1 MNLSDL
7 LHNYKTNPKDE
18 IKKINGIL
26 ARKGYVSCDYVSLKD
41 YLRTT
46 FLNSEY
52 ASYETSFDLFCSNV
66 ILNISNYNGLLEEE
80 MYLSQYCLICELIM
94 NLMEISNNATYE
106 YEQTFEHDIDQLI
119 KIINK
124 GLGLCGYKLIQ
135 SNNVYAT
142 QKIDIEAESVAAINK
157 TYQDD
162 IYDYLIA
169 KNIKDKETA
178 LTSLSIKLDAMEPNN
193 NYVKQNK
200 KYVQLLRHKE
210 EKDIQEKYAWFFK
223 KEDYNANLEK
233 LFRIFLFMIAYNN
246 CSDYLKDFENKTAQN
261 KN

>member
-7 LHNYKTNPKDE
+7 LQNYKTNPKDE
-18 IKKINGIL
+18 IKKISSIL
-26 ARKGYVSCDYVSLKD
+26 NRKEYVTYDYSYLKD
-41 YLRTT
+41 YLKLI
-46 FLNSEY
+46 FINSSY
-52 ASYETSFDLFCSNV
+52 SSYEISYDSFCTNV
-66 ILNISNYNGLLEEE
+66 IFNHAFYSGLPEEE
-80 MYLSQYCLICELIM
+80 VMLSQYCLLCELII
-94 NLMEISNNATYE
+94 NLLTTKNGNLFDYKQA
-106 YEQTFEHDIDQLI
+106 FNDDIKQLLN
-119 KIINK
+119 IINN
-124 GLGLCGYKLIQ
+124 GLKLCGYKIIQ
-135 SNNVYAT
+135 SNGIFVT

-169 KNIKDKETA
+169 KSVKDKEMA
-178 LTSLSIKLDAMEPNN
+178 LTSLSIKLDAMEPSN

-233 LFRIFLFMIAYNN
+233 LFRIYLFMIAYND
-246 CSDYLKDFENKTAQN
+246 CFDYLKDFEI
-261 KN
+261 KNTQDKN